1 MKNLRILFFG
11 GTFVNYEISKKCIQ
25 LGAKCFFSDENRN
38 CFVSKNKNFININF
52 NDRKKIIKFIRK
64 KKINFLYISQS
75 DVGIRSLGYLNT
87 KLKLPGIN
95 YSLAK
100 ILTDKLK
107 IRKVLTKNGFYQP
120 KFIDK
125 TNIKKLRNFIKNKV
139 FIIKPTDSSGSRGIQ
154 DIRNNQNLNKI
165 IRNSVSFSKSRKNII
180 EEKVYGTEFGAQTF
194 SINGECKHVILHD
207 DFMST
212 INNKIPVG
220 HAMPFTFIKNKNEKK
235 RVETIIS
242 KAVNILGVKNGPCN
256 VDCIYTK
263 NNKLAILEI
272 SPRVGATCLPQM
284 LKIYTGVDWDLN
296 AIKIHN
302 SIKIEKISERKIN
315 VAAKVLESRKTGF
328 LKEILFSKKYK
339 NTKLRF
345 LVKKNQKINKFT
357 DGSKLFGY
365 AISHGQNYKKVM
377 KNINSL
383 IVSIKIKLKKN
394 VNIN

>member
-165 IRNSVSFSKSRKNII
+165 IRNSVSFSKSRKIII